1 MEVIHLKKQLILL
14 TSLIAGL
21 TGLTLATSPQ
31 SVKAAGVYHTIKS
44 KTANNTAFHW
54 NGNQKAYLWNYN
66 LTQKKHHLT
75 NYPKTTWY
83 TSKVLKM
90 TNGTKTGIF
99 YYVSNESGS
108 VKGYAWKGYLTKGT
122 YSSNPTSTS
131 SNTSKSASTK
141 WITKDNPSGIP
152 NPTKAELN
160 ALKNTVTDESYYTI
174 IYYQDFPIIKAFPN
188 TTYNHKLDNAAEGE
202 LLNNFGSVVKRE
214 WGDKLKDIQ
223 YLKLSTQLTN
233 QQMQNLANGSPT
245 FKQFVLND
253 LTKQHVNLSD
263 YKGWQIGMFSRPIY
277 QRELLSSDGDPYIG
291 QYVIA
296 LYNPNKQ

>member
-31 SVKAAGVYHTIKS
+31 TVKAAGVYHTIKS
-44 KTANNTAFHW
+44 KTANNIAFHW

-83 TSKVLKM
+83 ASKVFKM

-99 YYVSNESGS
+99 YYVTNKSGS

-122 YSSNPTSTS
+122 YSSNPTNTS
-131 SNTSKSASTK
+131 SNTSKNANTT
-141 WITKDNPSGIP
+141 WITKDNPGGIP
-152 NPTKAELN
+152 YPNKTELDK
-160 ALKNTVTDESYYTI
+160 LKYATSDELDFIISYY
-174 IYYQDFPIIKAFPN
+174 QNLPVIKSFTG
-188 TTYNHKLDNAAEGE
+188 TTYNDKLDDIAMDEAHNE
-202 LLNNFGSVVKRE
+202 FGTVIKRE
-214 WGDKLKDIQ
+214 WGDKLNDIQ
-223 YLKLSTQLTN
+223 YLKLSTQLTD
-233 QQMQNLANGSPT
+233 QQMQNLANGTPT

-253 LTKQHVNLSD
+253 LAKQ
-263 YKGWQIGMFSRPIY
+263 
-277 QRELLSSDGDPYIG
+277 
-291 QYVIA
+291 
-296 LYNPNKQ
+296 